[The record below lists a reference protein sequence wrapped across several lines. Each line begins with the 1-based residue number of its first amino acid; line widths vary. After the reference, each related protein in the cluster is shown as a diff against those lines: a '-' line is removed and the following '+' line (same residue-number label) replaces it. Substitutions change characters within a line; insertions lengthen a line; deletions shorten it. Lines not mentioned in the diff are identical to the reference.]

1 MGDGN
6 MMISLPPGFQFCPT
20 DQELVLHFLYRKA
33 LLLPCHPTIP
43 DLNLHLYNPWEFNG
57 RALLSGNIYYFFSKV
72 KENRTTKNG
81 YWKESDVDEVPIQA
95 SHGEKVGVK
104 KFLVFCLGVPP
115 TGNKTSWVMEEYKI
129 CNTSGFSAAVY
140 KKRGKQKLNCNK
152 WVLCRVHE
160 RKGIL
165 SEQHTLCYGDD
176 DDDNGTE
183 LSCLDEMFLSLDD
196 DLEEISLQTD

>member
-1 MGDGN
+1 M
-6 MMISLPPGFQFCPT
+6 
-20 DQELVLHFLYRKA
+20 
-33 LLLPCHPTIP
+33 
-43 DLNLHLYNPWEFNG
+43 
-57 RALLSGNIYYFFSKV
+57 

-140 KKRGKQKLNCNK
+140 KKRGKQKLVSFLCIYINNIYLIFCNLNMK
-152 WVLCRVHE
+152 L
-160 RKGIL
+160 L
-165 SEQHTLCYGDD
+165 T
-176 DDDNGTE
+176 N
-183 LSCLDEMFLSLDD
+183 
-196 DLEEISLQTD
+196 